1 MRNLVFLAFLALVV
15 FLVTGWFMDWYSL
28 TGVGGANGK
37 TQFQF
42 ELDTSKIKQDLSK
55 GKDKFNQTVENVKKD
70 IPSKPSPT
78 SSIHF

>member
-1 MRNLVFLAFLALVV
+1 MRNLVFLVFLALVV

-28 TGVGGANGK
+28 TGVGSANGK

-42 ELDTSKIKQDLSK
+42 ELDTAKIKQDLSK
-55 GKDKFNQTVENVKKD
+55 GKDKFNQTVENVKQVA
-70 IPSKPSPT
+70 PTKPAPT